1 MDWATVTD
9 VEEWLGVPSDQ
20 RMTDAT
26 AVANTW
32 CKRMRPDLDAA
43 AAPPADVK
51 QAVILY
57 AALLY
62 RERTAPQGFSTYAE
76 LGGPAE
82 MDASTAMINIYRL
95 LGSRKP
101 VAR

>member
-1 MDWATVTD
+1 MEWATVTD
-9 VEEWLGVPSDQ
+9 VADWVGVAADN
-20 RMTDAT
+20 RMTQAT
-26 AVANTW
+26 AAANTW
-32 CKRMRPDLDAA
+32 CQRTRPDLPTDT
-43 AAPPADVK
+43 PPPTDVK

-62 RERTAPQGFSTYAE
+62 RERTSPQGFATYLE
-76 LGGPAE
+76 QGGPE
-82 MDASTAMINIYRL
+82 GMDASAAMVNVYRL